1 MASKY
6 LRKFRVPEDF
16 KDVLIELIRNVLK
29 GKLLKFLLFSSTLYR
44 LAKRY

>member
-6 LRKFRVPEDF
+6 LRKFRVPEGY

-29 GKLLKFLLFSSTLYR
+29 GQLAIIICDCKNRSTEGH
-44 LAKRY
+44 